1 MLTLPIYCRNGTY
14 YLHTRVGNVQFK
26 RSLKTRNPEAAKLIA
41 LELLRV
47 VFMAGP
53 KISDF
58 NFDGVAIKKYE
69 VEMDGIRIK
78 ADNQADHQRA
88 LEAIAAMK
96 NIAVNTTFVEPLAPS
111 ATALTLFELLDK
123 YLLMKTLAAGSAVAV
138 KNSVKEFAKFVGEKT
153 RIDKVLTA
161 DARNFGEHLKRKGN
175 ALQTVNNK
183 FNLLKAVFN
192 YAKQASYLRTEN
204 PFQLKIMTKTQKLKA
219 AYEIFDDEDIEKIY
233 TQEYLLLEKN
243 RDPDYFW
250 VLILAVVTGLRVGT
264 LTNLTTNDVK
274 KTDMGTYFFRIRDDK
289 TMSGKRDVPVISEIF
304 EMGFAD
310 FILHKSAIFKYQ
322 ERDGKGKGNAVGKKF
337 TRRLLELG
345 LKERKLVFHSLR
357 KYANDFY
364 QKNGVTLEARC
375 QFFGHEID
383 NTNTDFYTKNYTV
396 DQIFE
401 IVKLSQ
407 TKILT
412 KISKLSLV

>member
-26 RSLKTRNPEAAKLIA
+26 RSLKTRNPQAAKLIA

-47 VFMAGP
+47 VFMVGP

-58 NFDGVAIKKYE
+58 NFEGVAIKKYE

-96 NIAVNTTFVEPLAPS
+96 NIASHASPPSVPVEPLATS
-111 ATALTLFELLDK
+111 YASALTLFELLDK

-153 RIDKVLTA
+153 RIDKVLVA

-192 YAKQASYLRTEN
+192 YAKQASY
-204 PFQLKIMTKTQKLKA
+204 
-219 AYEIFDDEDIEKIY
+219 
-233 TQEYLLLEKN
+233 KN
-243 RDPDYFW
+243 
-250 VLILAVVTGLRVGT
+250 
-264 LTNLTTNDVK
+264 
-274 KTDMGTYFFRIRDDK
+274 
-289 TMSGKRDVPVISEIF
+289 
-304 EMGFAD
+304 
-310 FILHKSAIFKYQ
+310 
-322 ERDGKGKGNAVGKKF
+322 
-337 TRRLLELG
+337 
-345 LKERKLVFHSLR
+345 
-357 KYANDFY
+357 
-364 QKNGVTLEARC
+364 
-375 QFFGHEID
+375 
-383 NTNTDFYTKNYTV
+383 
-396 DQIFE
+396 
-401 IVKLSQ
+401 
-407 TKILT
+407 
-412 KISKLSLV
+412 